1 MSGTGGS
8 AAKAPRGE
16 KTPIFRLLAAIA
28 LPFMYLV
35 GKYELHGVE
44 NVPRSGAFVLSPNH
58 YSNIDPLVM
67 GLAVWKSGRA
77 PRFLAKASL
86 FRVPIIGGLLRA
98 SGQVPVERAGVTSA
112 PGGNPMAAAR
122 IIAQNGLA
130 VVIYPEGTLTRE
142 PNMWP
147 MRGKSGA
154 VRIALEQNIPLIPAA
169 HWGTQAIMPRYGKS
183 IRIFPL
189 RKRVDVV
196 FGAPVDLSPWEG
208 RAADSAAVAE
218 ATEHLM
224 RAITALVEDLRG
236 EKAPLERWDP
246 AKNGQTET
254 GRF

>member
-1 MSGTGGS
+1 MSDIVPS

-28 LPFMYLV
+28 LPFMHLV
-35 GKYELHGVE
+35 GKYRLHGVE
-44 NVPRSGAFVLSPNH
+44 NVPTSGAFVLSPNH
-58 YSNIDPLVM
+58 FSNIDPLVI
-67 GLAVWKSGRA
+67 GIAVWKAGRA

-112 PGGNPMAAAR
+112 SGNPMAAAR

-130 VVIYPEGTLTRE
+130 VVIYPEGTLTRD

-154 VRIALEQNIPLIPAA
+154 VRTALEQDIPLIPAA

-189 RKRVDVV
+189 RKPVDVV
-196 FGAPVDLSPWEG
+196 FGAPLDLSRWEG
-208 RAADSAAVAE
+208 RGGDSAAVAE

-224 RAITALVEDLRG
+224 NAITALVEDLRG
-236 EKAPLERWDP
+236 EKAPAERWDP